1 MMVLIVMMDL
11 EKYIKEDIN
20 MMGANYKKP
29 NQEERKITFIPKW
42 LRISMIILKGTIV
55 LIPFIISSIAMF
67 YESDMNIMESG
78 LWNCIWLMSLLHILN
93 YADEK

>member
-1 MMVLIVMMDL
+1 MKDGGTKMIG
-11 EKYIKEDIN
+11 KNYGRRKEDI
-20 MMGANYKKP
+20 G
-29 NQEERKITFIPKW
+29 IDIIPKW
-42 LRISMIILKGTIV
+42 LRIGMIILKGTMV

-67 YESDMNIMESG
+67 YESDMGIMESG

>member
-1 MMVLIVMMDL
+1 MARS
-11 EKYIKEDIN
+11 KN
-20 MMGANYKKP
+20 MRRRYNDV
-29 NQEERKITFIPKW
+29 KIDMIPRW
-42 LRISMIILKGTIV
+42 LNVSMIILRGSII

-67 YESDMNIMESG
+67 YEPNMSIMESG

>member
-1 MMVLIVMMDL
+1 MMGTN
-11 EKYIKEDIN
+11 YGRRKEDIGID
-20 MMGANYKKP
+20 M
-29 NQEERKITFIPKW
+29 IPKW
-42 LRISMIILKGTIV
+42 LRISMIILKGVIV

-67 YESDMNIMESG
+67 YESDMGIMESG

>member
-1 MMVLIVMMDL
+1 
-11 EKYIKEDIN
+11 
-20 MMGANYKKP
+20 MMGANYGR
-29 NQEERKITFIPKW
+29 RKEDIGIDMIPKW
-42 LRISMIILKGTIV
+42 LRISMIILKGVIV

>member
-1 MMVLIVMMDL
+1 MNDGGTKMIG
-11 EKYIKEDIN
+11 KNYGRRKEDI
-20 MMGANYKKP
+20 G
-29 NQEERKITFIPKW
+29 IDIIPKW

-78 LWNCIWLMSLLHILN
+78 LWNCIWIMSLLQIIN

>member
-1 MMVLIVMMDL
+1 MKDGGTKMIG
-11 EKYIKEDIN
+11 KNYGRRKEDI
-20 MMGANYKKP
+20 G
-29 NQEERKITFIPKW
+29 IDIIPKW

-67 YESDMNIMESG
+67 YESDMGIMESG
-78 LWNCIWLMSLLHILN
+78 LWNCIWVMALLHILN

>member
-1 MMVLIVMMDL
+1 MISK
-11 EKYIKEDIN
+11 KYGRRKEDIV
-20 MMGANYKKP
+20 
-29 NQEERKITFIPKW
+29 IDIIPKW
-42 LRISMIILKGTIV
+42 LRIGMIILKGTMV

-67 YESDMNIMESG
+67 YESDMGIMESG

>member
-1 MMVLIVMMDL
+1 MISK
-11 EKYIKEDIN
+11 KYGRRKEDI
-20 MMGANYKKP
+20 G
-29 NQEERKITFIPKW
+29 IDIIPKW
-42 LRISMIILKGTIV
+42 LRIGMIILKGSMV

-67 YESDMNIMESG
+67 YESDMGIMESG

>member
-1 MMVLIVMMDL
+1 MISK
-11 EKYIKEDIN
+11 KYGRRKEDIGID
-20 MMGANYKKP
+20 M
-29 NQEERKITFIPKW
+29 IPKW

-67 YESDMNIMESG
+67 YESDMGIMERV
-78 LWNCIWLMSLLHILN
+78 LCNCIWLMSLLHILN

>member
-1 MMVLIVMMDL
+1 MD
-11 EKYIKEDIN
+11 KEIN
-20 MMGANYKKP
+20 L
-29 NQEERKITFIPKW
+29 IPKW

-67 YESDMNIMESG
+67 YEPNMSIMESG

>member
-1 MMVLIVMMDL
+1 MMDL

-20 MMGANYKKP
+20 MDK
-29 NQEERKITFIPKW
+29 QIDLIPRW

-78 LWNCIWLMSLLHILN
+78 LWNCIWIMSLLHILN

>member
-1 MMVLIVMMDL
+1 
-11 EKYIKEDIN
+11 
-20 MMGANYKKP
+20 MMGANYGR
-29 NQEERKITFIPKW
+29 RKEDIGIDMIPKW

-55 LIPFIISSIAMF
+55 LIPFIIPSFAMF
-67 YESDMNIMESG
+67 YESDMGIMESG

>member
-1 MMVLIVMMDL
+1 MMDL

-29 NQEERKITFIPKW
+29 NQEEMKITFIPKW

>member
-1 MMVLIVMMDL
+1 MMDL

-20 MMGANYKKP
+20 MDKEINL
-29 NQEERKITFIPKW
+29 IPKW
-42 LRISMIILKGTIV
+42 LRISMIILKGVIV
-55 LIPFIISSIAMF
+55 LTPFIISSIAMF
-67 YESDMNIMESG
+67 YESDMGIMESG

>member
-1 MMVLIVMMDL
+1 
-11 EKYIKEDIN
+11 
-20 MMGANYKKP
+20 MMGANYGR
-29 NQEERKITFIPKW
+29 RKEDIGIDMIPKW

-67 YESDMNIMESG
+67 YESDMGIMESG
-78 LWNCIWLMSLLHILN
+78 LWNCIWLMSLLNILN

>member
-1 MMVLIVMMDL
+1 MMDL

-20 MMGANYKKP
+20 MDKEINL
-29 NQEERKITFIPKW
+29 IPKW

>member
-1 MMVLIVMMDL
+1 MKDGGTKMIG
-11 EKYIKEDIN
+11 KNYGRRKEDI
-20 MMGANYKKP
+20 G
-29 NQEERKITFIPKW
+29 IDIIPKW

-55 LIPFIISSIAMF
+55 IIPFIISSIAMF
-67 YESDMNIMESG
+67 YESDMGIMESG

>member
-1 MMVLIVMMDL
+1 MELIPMMDL

-20 MMGANYKKP
+20 MDK
-29 NQEERKITFIPKW
+29 QIDIIPKW
-42 LRISMIILKGTIV
+42 LRIGMIIVKGSMV

-67 YESDMNIMESG
+67 YESDLTIMESG
-78 LWNCIWLMSLLHILN
+78 LWHCIWLMSLLHILN

>member
-1 MMVLIVMMDL
+1 MKDGGTKMIG
-11 EKYIKEDIN
+11 KNYGRRIEDI
-20 MMGANYKKP
+20 G
-29 NQEERKITFIPKW
+29 IDIIPKW
-42 LRISMIILKGTIV
+42 LLISMIILKGTIV

-67 YESDMNIMESG
+67 YESDMGIMESG

>member
-1 MMVLIVMMDL
+1 MART
-11 EKYIKEDIN
+11 K
-20 MMGANYKKP
+20 NY
-29 NQEERKITFIPKW
+29 RRRYDDVKIDVIPKW

-55 LIPFIISSIAMF
+55 IIPFIISSIAMF
-67 YESDMNIMESG
+67 YESDMDIMESG

>member
-1 MMVLIVMMDL
+1 MKDGGTKMIG
-11 EKYIKEDIN
+11 KNYGRRKEDI
-20 MMGANYKKP
+20 G
-29 NQEERKITFIPKW
+29 IDIIPKW
-42 LRISMIILKGTIV
+42 LRISMIILKGAIV

-78 LWNCIWLMSLLHILN
+78 LWNCIWIMSLLQIIN

>member
-1 MMVLIVMMDL
+1 MKDGGTKMIG
-11 EKYIKEDIN
+11 KNYGRRKEDIGID
-20 MMGANYKKP
+20 M
-29 NQEERKITFIPKW
+29 IPKW

-67 YESDMNIMESG
+67 YESDMGIMESG
-78 LWNCIWLMSLLHILN
+78 IWNCIWLMSLLHILN

>member
-1 MMVLIVMMDL
+1 MMDL

-20 MMGANYKKP
+20 MDKWNGLDMM
-29 NQEERKITFIPKW
+29 PKW
-42 LRISMIILKGTIV
+42 LRITMIIIKGSMV

-67 YESDMNIMESG
+67 YESDLTIMESG
-78 LWNCIWLMSLLHILN
+78 LWHCIWLMSLLHIIN